1 MGILHVVADAAPV
14 DAVVEAQ
21 QPDPG
26 PQPAARQLPRRR
38 AGTTTAFSVGGA
50 DGFLTAAGPDDE
62 LGEVYLIM
70 AKQGSTLRGM
80 TDALSIA
87 ISIGLQHG
95 APLETYVRKFAGMR
109 FEPAGRTDDT
119 EIPTATSI
127 IDYVARRLAL
137 DYLTA
142 EQRAE
147 LGIKTATEPNREDL
161 PSARLG
167 PVPAATTGSVEAS
180 EESGRRAP
188 AQARGRSGTA

>member
-1 MGILHVVADAAPV
+1 MGTLHAVVDPAPADAIEEAAP
-14 DAVVEAQ
+14 
-21 QPDPG
+21 
-26 PQPAARQLPRRR
+26 PATQTRPEPRQLPRQR

-50 DGFLTAAGPDDE
+50 DGFLTAAAPDDE
-62 LGEVYLIM
+62 LGEIYLIM

-109 FEPAGRTDDT
+109 FEPAGLTDDT

-137 DYLTA
+137 DYLTP
-142 EQRAE
+142 EQCIE
-147 LGIKTATEPNREDL
+147 LGIKNAAAEPNDEAPTATT
-161 PSARLG
+161 
-167 PVPAATTGSVEAS
+167 V
-180 EESGRRAP
+180 RRIL
-188 AQARGRSGTA
+188 R